1 MYAHCSEPKYTH
13 SLDEPPIQRSE
24 LLVLLFAFTRLSAA
38 FGNYFLSRRRA
49 VLRKTHSSSLP
60 RQTKCI
66 VIVSVVATGLYSCR
80 TQIELSVDSR
90 YRNRYGVCYI
100 INRNFYQCPASYCV
114 SWQTQSPLWHMA
126 VVVATGHRLLLSL
139 APLLAPRLVSAVAD
153 ESSLLLVDSFAIRK
167 PLDGAG
173 GRTTTKWSQSAR
185 KEGGK
190 YCKRLSVKGCTPMA
204 SVRL

>member
-153 ESSLLLVDSFAIRK
+153 ESSLLLVDFFAIRK